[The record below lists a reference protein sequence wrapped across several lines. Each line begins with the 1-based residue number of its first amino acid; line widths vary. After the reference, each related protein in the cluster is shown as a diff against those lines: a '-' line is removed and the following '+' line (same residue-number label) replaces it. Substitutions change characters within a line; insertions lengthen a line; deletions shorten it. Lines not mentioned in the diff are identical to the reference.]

1 MFFKINYRDLMFFIF
16 PYRYTPVPDSILAKA
31 GLPGDS
37 VAGLDPVMSFKAI
50 LIKFLLIE

>member
-1 MFFKINYRDLMFFIF
+1 MFLIF

-37 VAGLDPVMSFKAI
+37 VAGLDPVISFKTI